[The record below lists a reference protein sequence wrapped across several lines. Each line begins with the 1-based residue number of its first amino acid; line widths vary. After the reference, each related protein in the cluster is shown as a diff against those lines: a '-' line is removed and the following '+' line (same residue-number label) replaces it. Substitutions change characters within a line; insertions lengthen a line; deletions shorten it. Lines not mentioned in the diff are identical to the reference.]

1 MAPRVRRT
9 GGGGGKRAR
18 TAAANLTTLLGQLHG
33 TNENKVAV
41 LERLSKMLDVKNS
54 TEVLAAGA
62 AVADNVVPLLE
73 AHAVE
78 VVEVVE
84 AAVEVIYLTLRGLV
98 EEKSDETTHPILG
111 RAAPVAQALV
121 KVLNQELTKGA
132 QANAELVRLAIAALG
147 ELTRAQRTG
156 VHAVYEA
163 GAIVPCVELC
173 GSTACTDTLE
183 GAATILNHLAM
194 NSLLPD
200 GGERSYWNEVYAT
213 GAVPPLVKLL
223 QHTESDVAS
232 QAARALRTLVNLALG
247 TDGDDDEEEEDD
259 DDDEVGDALVENML
273 GAVRV
278 TLEAMQVTLPQLLS
292 SATETVELF
301 GEFRLLQ
308 AALQEAVQRVTQRVA
323 QRSRELFGGPE
334 LLHRQRLNDVQQ
346 ILFDEKIQ
354 IPQPIYVRLMDALQ
368 NVFASLARV

>member
-18 TAAANLTTLLGQLHG
+18 TATANLTTLLGQLHG

-173 GSTACTDTLE
+173 GSTACTATLE

-200 GGERSYWNEVYAT
+200 GGERSYWNEVYAA

-259 DDDEVGDALVENML
+259 DALVENML